1 MIPNLTLVAINII
14 NKNNIVIN
22 KYGVPIILYTATP
35 EQTILELQDDT
46 TEIGKL
52 LFNFFINNIVDP
64 LIDEQIDNYVGTK
77 IVYIYYNA
85 NSGET
90 KQDNLLLEDIFK
102 LTRNGHEKIKQLYL
116 YYIKTSITNVCKQY
130 KYMLNKNLLE
140 KINNIKDESTVKE
153 LYDYLS
159 NKNNNKFYQPFF
171 VKAVKNNLEQT
182 FGLSN
187 HNVMNLIDILIQN

>member
-35 EQTILELQDDT
+35 EQTILELQDNT

-116 YYIKTSITNVCKQY
+116 YYIKTSIINVCKQY